1 MNQVKLSLSDMHKFK
16 QITSRM
22 EFKSKRE
29 LIRGKITLDLRNV
42 LNYIIFLG
50 EHCSTLIVLESTPPR
65 SLSHKAPDTSG
76 EIVQKIQDV
85 EKNI

>member
-42 LNYIIFLG
+42 PNYIIFWG
-50 EHCSTLIVLESTPPR
+50 GTVVP
-65 SLSHKAPDTSG
+65 
-76 EIVQKIQDV
+76 
-85 EKNI
+85 